1 MTKKN
6 YMDMDAGEAT
16 RFGRSVKC
24 PRSNAE
30 VGEPCQPLADDIVG
44 YDWAG
49 LIEHAVRIERAEA
62 EEETT

>member
-6 YMDMDAGEAT
+6 YVDMDAGEAT

-24 PRSNAE
+24 PRCNAE

-44 YDWAG
+44 CDSGSIVY
-49 LIEHAVRIERAEA
+49 AVRVERAEA

>member
-6 YMDMDAGEAT
+6 YLDMDAGEAT

-24 PRSNAE
+24 ARCNAK

-49 LIEHAVRIERAEA
+49 SIVYAVRIERAEA
-62 EEETT
+62 EDEAK